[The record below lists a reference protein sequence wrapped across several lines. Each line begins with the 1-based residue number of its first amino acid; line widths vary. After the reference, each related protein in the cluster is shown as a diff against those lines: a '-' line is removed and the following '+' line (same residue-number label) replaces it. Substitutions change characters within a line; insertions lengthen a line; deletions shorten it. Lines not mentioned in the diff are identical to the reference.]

1 MSQEQKFFICKHCG
15 NLVGMI
21 HNAGVKIICCGEPMT
36 ELVPNTTDAAGE
48 KHLPVVEVSGKQV
61 TVSIGSV
68 PHPMA
73 EEHHIA
79 WVYLQ
84 TAKGGQRKSLP
95 VGGEPKVTFLLE
107 DDEPVAALAS
117 PPSQHLATN
126 PTIAK
131 SPGCHTPDFSCAGR
145 AAEGP
150 PFLHRKNL
158 ACDNR
163 MIVLSLDWKPYD
175 ETGGNP
181 DEIQS

>member
-61 TVSIGSV
+61 TVSVGSV
-68 PHPMA
+68 PHPMT

-107 DDEPVAALAS
+107 DDRAPSRHSPTATCTAFGRPWSDRSEP
-117 PPSQHLATN
+117 
-126 PTIAK
+126 
-131 SPGCHTPDFSCAGR
+131 GGR
-145 AAEGP
+145 PYGR
-150 PFLHRKNL
+150 PF
-158 ACDNR
+158 C
-163 MIVLSLDWKPYD
+163 
-175 ETGGNP
+175 TGRFWFVGTA
-181 DEIQS
+181 

>member
-61 TVSIGSV
+61 TVSVGSV
-68 PHPMA
+68 PHPMT

-84 TAKGGQRKSLP
+84 TAKGRPAQEPACRRQSRRSPSCSRTTSPSRHSPTATCTAFGRPWSDRSEP
-95 VGGEPKVTFLLE
+95 GGRPYGRPFCTGRFWFVGT
-107 DDEPVAALAS
+107 A
-117 PPSQHLATN
+117 
-126 PTIAK
+126 
-131 SPGCHTPDFSCAGR
+131 
-145 AAEGP
+145 
-150 PFLHRKNL
+150 
-158 ACDNR
+158 
-163 MIVLSLDWKPYD
+163 
-175 ETGGNP
+175 
-181 DEIQS
+181 

>member
-61 TVSIGSV
+61 TVSVGSV
-68 PHPMA
+68 PHPMT

-84 TAKGGQRKSLP
+84 TAKGGPAQEPACRRRAEGHLP
-95 VGGEPKVTFLLE
+95 ARGRRARRGIRLLQPARPLE
-107 DDEPVAALAS
+107 DRGLIGRSREGGRMAALFAQEDS
-117 PPSQHLATN
+117 GLWEPRECAIVRLK
-126 PTIAK
+126 TI
-131 SPGCHTPDFSCAGR
+131 
-145 AAEGP
+145 
-150 PFLHRKNL
+150 
-158 ACDNR
+158 
-163 MIVLSLDWKPYD
+163 
-175 ETGGNP
+175 
-181 DEIQS
+181 

>member
-61 TVSIGSV
+61 TVSVGSV
-68 PHPMA
+68 PHPMT

-84 TAKGGQRKSLP
+84 TAKGGQQNRRRGP
-95 VGGEPKVTFLLE
+95 Y
-107 DDEPVAALAS
+107 
-117 PPSQHLATN
+117 
-126 PTIAK
+126 
-131 SPGCHTPDFSCAGR
+131 CAGEEINHCAPSLVKR
-145 AAEGP
+145 
-150 PFLHRKNL
+150 FNQRKKAYCEKINL
-158 ACDNR
+158 IDR
-163 MIVLSLDWKPYD
+163 MNVLIYD
-175 ETGGNP
+175 
-181 DEIQS
+181 